1 MTNKNENFL
10 LITDKETNIII
21 FTCLTNLK
29 CTMEKVFMDGTFQFC
44 SKFFYQ
50 FFVLHSIQN
59 GIYTSLV
66 YTLLPNKRTSTYEY
80 LFKKLCNT

>member
-10 LITDKETNIII
+10 LINDKETNIII

-29 CTMEKVFMDGTFQFC
+29 YLCTMEKVFMDGTFQFC
-44 SKFFYQ
+44 VKFFYQ
-50 FFVLHSIQN
+50 FFVLHAIQN

-66 YTLLPNKRTSTYEY
+66 YALLAKRQRKNIN
-80 LFKKLCNT
+80 L